1 MKKIVISFGPEVSE
15 QEFEKVLDSIINIKN
30 AIKEPEAEEKPELPL
45 DINYYID
52 KIAKRH
58 NVSAYTIGVV
68 LNLIKE
74 VYPIAFFTTILREIA
89 LELDKKYEDHISNS
103 EELYSISVL
112 SGKICKVDKAK
123 IKSYKNFA
131 AFRNIADAK
140 FACKVLRDEIKKLF
154 SDGSKQ
160 ED

>member
-30 AIKEPEAEEKPELPL
+30 AIKEPEVEEKPELPL
-45 DINYYID
+45 DINHYID
-52 KIAKRH
+52 KIAERH
-58 NVSAYTIGVV
+58 NVPTCAIGIW
-68 LNLIKE
+68 LNLVKE
-74 VYPIAFFTTILREIA
+74 IYPITFFATILREIA
-89 LELDKKYEDHISNS
+89 LELDKRYEDHISNS
-103 EELYSISVL
+103 EELYSISIL
-112 SGKICKVDKAK
+112 NGEICKVNKAK